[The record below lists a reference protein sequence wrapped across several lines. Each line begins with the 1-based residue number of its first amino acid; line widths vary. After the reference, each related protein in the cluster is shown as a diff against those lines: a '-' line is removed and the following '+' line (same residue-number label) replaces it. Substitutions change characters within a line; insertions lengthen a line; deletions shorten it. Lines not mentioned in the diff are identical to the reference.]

1 MDIEIE
7 MDDIDINVAIGMNNI
22 EIYRDRW
29 IIYIEIEM
37 ICVWIDNNCQSRSTK
52 WENISYCA
60 YLFSYCFEKTW
71 QKQPKEGR
79 VYYGSR
85 LEGAQ
90 SITVGQSCW
99 QLATLHL

>member
-37 ICVWIDNNCQSRSTK
+37 ICV
-52 WENISYCA
+52 
-60 YLFSYCFEKTW
+60 
-71 QKQPKEGR
+71 
-79 VYYGSR
+79 
-85 LEGAQ
+85 
-90 SITVGQSCW
+90 
-99 QLATLHL
+99 